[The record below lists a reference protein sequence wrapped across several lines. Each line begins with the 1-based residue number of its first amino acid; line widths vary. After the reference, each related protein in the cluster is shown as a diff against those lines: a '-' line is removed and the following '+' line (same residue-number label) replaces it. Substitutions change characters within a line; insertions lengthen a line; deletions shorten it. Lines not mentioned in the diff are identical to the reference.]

1 MRVRPLV
8 ADTILDLIG
17 YTPLVR
23 LHRVHPAGT
32 AEVLAKLESMNPM
45 WSVKDRIGAAM
56 IDAAERAGKIT
67 PGRTTI
73 IEPTSGNTGIGLAMA
88 AAVKGYKAV
97 FTMPETMTAE
107 RRQVLL
113 AFGATIV
120 LTPAAKGM
128 KGAIA
133 KAQQL
138 VKQTPNSWMPA
149 QFDNPANVEIHKK
162 TTAVEIIEATGGR
175 LDAFVAGVGTGGSV
189 TGTGSVLKEQIP
201 GVKVVAVESEDS
213 PVLSGQPPQRPN
225 RIQGIS
231 AGFVPAI
238 FDRMVVDRIV
248 PVSYESAMEMSRR
261 LCREEGIFVGISAGA
276 VCQAAL
282 QLAKELGP
290 GKRVVALLPDL
301 GERYLTHELFQGIDT
316 TGRIVDATKE
326 DLPAPTSTAAP
337 S

>member
-1 MRVRPLV
+1 MRTRPLI

-17 YTPLVR
+17 YTPCVR
-23 LHRVHPAGT
+23 LHRLAQAGS
-32 AEVLAKLESMNPM
+32 AEVIVKLESMNPA
-45 WSVKDRIGAAM
+45 WSVKDRIGSAM
-56 IDAAERAGKIT
+56 IDAAERAGKIK
-67 PGRTTI
+67 PGKTTI

-97 FTMPETMTAE
+97 FTLPETVTTE
-107 RRQVLL
+107 RRRVLL

-120 LTPAAKGM
+120 LTPGPKGM

-138 VKQTPNSWMPA
+138 VKQTPDSWMPA

-162 TTAVEIIEATGGR
+162 TTAIEVFEATEGR
-175 LDAFVAGVGTGGSV
+175 LDAFVAGVGTGGSI
-189 TGTGSVLKEQIP
+189 TGTGSVLKEKIP
-201 GVKVVAVESEDS
+201 GVKIVAVESADS
-213 PVLSGQPPQRPN
+213 PLLSGQPPQRPN

-238 FDRMVVDRIV
+238 YDKNVVDQIV
-248 PVSYESAMEMSRR
+248 VVSYETALEVSRR

-282 QLAKELGP
+282 QVAKDLGP
-290 GKRVVALLPDL
+290 KKRVVALLPDL
-301 GERYLTHELFQGIDT
+301 GERYLSHELFTALDT
-316 TGRIVDATKE
+316 TDRIVDATKE

-337 S
+337 A